1 MAAEETIKA
10 QQQQQKNWTSV
21 ISISVM
27 LYATRKEKKKTKVLH
42 TCDFKYLS
50 K

>member
-10 QQQQQKNWTSV
+10 KKKKKTSV

-27 LYATRKEKKKTKVLH
+27 LYVIRKEKKKTKVLH
-42 TCDFKYLS
+42 ICDFKYLS